1 MDGRDPFF
9 FRCLDLEH
17 YVKEVDSSK
26 LNLLL
31 INKSD
36 LLSSE
41 IRAHWNAYLLK
52 NNIPHLFFSAKEE
65 QEKIDKIPND
75 KKILEKDEGEKSEE
89 LKSHEFKQEEELL
102 DQSNE
107 NSIKSKNIQSEITLT
122 QASSLANTPNL
133 VSRQTLLS
141 TLKFLVQTL
150 VIPEKNKE
158 KHEKQSESPPIDINN
173 APKHNEESKKNNE
186 NVSKHKSNLDQ
197 LSHPKIHN
205 ENQGKQEVSPNIVT
219 IGMVGYPN
227 VGKSSVINVLCG
239 KKLVGVASRPGKT
252 KHFQTIFLEK
262 DLILCDCPGLVFP
275 SANSSRAEMVCNG
288 VLPIDNV
295 KDYISP
301 IELLARQI
309 EKKVFEKVYNVKLES
324 FVMGGQSEEESAKEQ
339 TEYTIGTHILTT
351 IAKKRGFFTGGSGL
365 PDQAKVAKMVLKDFV
380 NGRLIYCKLNPE
392 YSVQVEG
399 RIKGI
404 NGYIEIEDEIYDT
417 KQNDGNKKEKLNEK
431 LGGKKKE
438 EGLKKRNEEQLDSF
452 FKEEREGAKEDLD
465 EEDLLELLEGRV
477 VKGVKLNKI
486 MRREIKFALKRGEV
500 TFYNLMEFIYFRN
513 LTLINF

>member
-17 YVKEVDSSK
+17 YVKEVDPSK

-36 LLSSE
+36 LLSPE

-52 NNIPHLFFSAKEE
+52 KNIPHLFFSAKEE
-65 QEKIDKIPND
+65 QQKIDLTPNV
-75 KKILEKDEGEKSEE
+75 EKNEEEKLQEV
-89 LKSHEFKQEEELL
+89 KSTEHKTEELL
-102 DQSNE
+102 VESKEKKSIQEVKPTEHKNEELLEESKEKKPIKNADNQIEINLAQS
-107 NSIKSKNIQSEITLT
+107 I
-122 QASSLANTPNL
+122 SLANSPNL

-158 KHEKQSESPPIDINN
+158 KH
-173 APKHNEESKKNNE
+173 NEIP
-186 NVSKHKSNLDQ
+186 SKHKLN
-197 LSHPKIHN
+197 P
-205 ENQGKQEVSPNIVT
+205 ENQILNLKIPNDTQAKPEVSPNIVT

-227 VGKSSVINVLCG
+227 VGKSSIINVLCG

-262 DLILCDCPGLVFP
+262 ELILCDCPGLVFP
-275 SANSSRAEMVCNG
+275 SANSNRSEMVCNG

-301 IELLARQI
+301 IELLARKI

-324 FVMGGQSEEESAKEQ
+324 FGLREEESGKEQ
-339 TEYTIGTHILTT
+339 TEYTIGTHVLTT
-351 IAKKRGFFTGGSGL
+351 IARKRGFFTGGSGL

-392 YSVQVEG
+392 YSLQVEG
-399 RIKGI
+399 KIKGI
-404 NGYIEIEDEIYDT
+404 NGYIEAQDESHDA
-417 KQNDGNKKEKLNEK
+417 KKNEIK
-431 LGGKKKE
+431 ILEEVGGRRKE
-438 EGLKKRNEEQLDSF
+438 EGSKKRVEEQLDNF
-452 FKEEREGAKEDLD
+452 FREERGGEAKEELD
-465 EEDLLELLEGRV
+465 EEDVMDLLEGKV
-477 VKGVKLNKI
+477 VKGVKLNKM

-500 TFYNLMEFIYFRN
+500 KTFF
-513 LTLINF
+513 